1 MSKKKFVF
9 HGKQVLLLGLVA
21 LVIAAGYYRWTV
33 ERENI
38 TTVPVASDAL
48 PVNAEQKAEQE
59 NKEGENKEG
68 QNKDAENKQEGQQG
82 SNNGGS
88 LEKLK
93 QERDAARSSAVEEW
107 NKTAKSAEASQENK
121 TEAGKKV
128 KSATEYAEKE
138 KAVETLVKSKGYE
151 DCFAFISEQGVSVTV
166 KGGEISGAKIA
177 QIKDIVVSETGA
189 SVKDIKISAE

>member
-21 LVIAAGYYRWTV
+21 LIIAAGYYRWTV

-38 TTVPVASDAL
+38 TSIPVASDTL
-48 PVNAEQKAEQE
+48 PVNADRQGDGGGEESAQQSGEQ
-59 NKEGENKEG
+59 
-68 QNKDAENKQEGQQG
+68 QNNNDG
-82 SNNGGS
+82 SF
-88 LEKLK
+88 ERLK
-93 QERDAARSSAVEEW
+93 QERDAARSSSVEEW
-107 NKTAKSAEASQENK
+107 NKTAKSAETSQEDK
-121 TEAGKKV
+121 TEADKKV
-128 KSATEYAEKE
+128 KSATECAEKE

-151 DCFAFISEQGVSVTV
+151 DCFAFISEKGVSVTV

-177 QIKDIVVSETGA
+177 QIKDIIVSETGV

>member
-38 TTVPVASDAL
+38 TSVPVASDAL
-48 PVNAEQKAEQE
+48 PVNAEQQAEGD
-59 NKEGENKEG
+59 NSGDNNGENNADTAAQTGEQAQQNSGG
-68 QNKDAENKQEGQQG
+68 QSFDQ
-82 SNNGGS
+82 
-88 LEKLK
+88 LK
-93 QERDAARSSAVEEW
+93 QERDAARSSSVEEW
-107 NKTAKSAEASQENK
+107 NKTAKSADATQENK
-121 TEAGKKV
+121 NEANEKIKN
-128 KSATEYAEKE
+128 ATECAEKE
-138 KAVETLVKSKGYE
+138 KAVETLVKAKGYE
-151 DCFAFISEQGVSVTV
+151 DCFAFISDEGVSVTV